1 MFGLRKTLG
10 SLFGLHQIDETW
22 FGHLEET
29 LLKADVGI
37 ATTDTLISSLRKT
50 AKTQSINNAEQLKGI
65 LVQEIT
71 QLLSPLESPQNPLLT
86 PQSGQKPEVW
96 LIVGV
101 NGAGKTT
108 SIGKLCRHFQ
118 AQGKSVLLAAG
129 DTFRAAARNQL
140 KEWGERNHVQVLSQ
154 ESGDAA
160 AVAHDAIHAAISR
173 QIDLLFIDTA
183 GRLATQGNLME
194 ELKKVKRV
202 ISKVIPDAP
211 HQIVLVLDGNTGQ
224 NGIAQVLAFRNAIGL
239 QGIIVT
245 KLDGTAK
252 GGVICALSKALET
265 PMESGATSSR
275 TFVYALG
282 KGEGLAD
289 LEPFNAQIYAK
300 EIVE

>member
-160 AVAHDAIHAAISR
+160 AVAHDAIHAATSR
-173 QIDLLFIDTA
+173 KSDVLFIDTA
-183 GRLATQGNLME
+183 GRLATQINLME

-252 GGVICALSKALET
+252 GGIIVAIQD
-265 PMESGATSSR
+265 
-275 TFVYALG
+275 ALG
-282 KGEGLAD
+282 VPVKLVGLGEGPDDLA
-289 LEPFNAQIYAK
+289 PFDATDF
-300 EIVE
+300 VVGLLS

>member
-10 SLFGLHQIDETW
+10 SLFGLKQIDEAW
-22 FGHLEET
+22 FEHLEET

-37 ATTDTLISSLRKT
+37 TTTNTLITSLRKT
-50 AKTQSINNAEQLKGI
+50 AKAQSIKNAEELKGV
-65 LVQEIT
+65 LVQEIAR
-71 QLLSPLESPQNPLLT
+71 LLTPLECPQNPLLSL
-86 PQSGQKPEVW
+86 QSGQKPEIW
-96 LIVGV
+96 LVVGV

-108 SIGKLCRHFQ
+108 SIGKLCHHFQ

-140 KEWGERNHVQVLSQ
+140 REWGGRNQVQVLSQ

-173 QIDLLFIDTA
+173 QIDVLFIDTA

-202 ISKVIPDAP
+202 ISKIIPDAP
-211 HQIVLVLDGNTGQ
+211 HHIVLVLDGNTGQ

-300 EIVE
+300 ELVE